1 MYKRCIQG
9 PEDHRIHFAVG
20 RGFSPPNEVETTAEN
35 GGYVN
40 LVCMDY
46 TKLFSDQF
54 EGLRMEIIEFFVK
67 LTGQVSLTKV
77 SNDRGF
83 SRVNKLG
90 KVLQW
95 LGFILIALGP
105 FFALEDTYAN
115 YLPIL
120 MISGSTLALLG
131 SLLSKPRK
139 LEILAICLGILSLIA
154 YFYLDQRL
162 IYKILIIT
170 SLVLVVVQGILD
182 KKNHHSK

>member
-1 MYKRCIQG
+1 M
-9 PEDHRIHFAVG
+9 
-20 RGFSPPNEVETTAEN
+20 
-35 GGYVN
+35 
-40 LVCMDY
+40 
-46 TKLFSDQF
+46 
-54 EGLRMEIIEFFVK
+54 
-67 LTGQVSLTKV
+67 
-77 SNDRGF
+77 
-83 SRVNKLG
+83 VNKLG

-105 FFALEDTYAN
+105 FFALKDTYAN

-139 LEILAICLGILSLIA
+139 LEVLAICLGILSLIA

-170 SLVLVVVQGILD
+170 SLVVVVVHGILA